1 MLQKK
6 KRKKKPTY
14 YHLWLIR
21 DNYESIVAKKKTY
34 ESVWIS
40 LGIWHAQ
47 NQVLVLHSTKSPKLL
62 KRTVKTLYK
71 TTTLGETYVKIK
83 NNKKKRKNIMI
94 VCVKPEDNL
103 TFFFMST

>member
-1 MLQKK
+1 MSNIFEKYYSKKKKSNRKIITWRERERDYYTLGLKSYVLVQRTKYLCFKK

-40 LGIWHAQ
+40 LGI
-47 NQVLVLHSTKSPKLL
+47 
-62 KRTVKTLYK
+62 
-71 TTTLGETYVKIK
+71 
-83 NNKKKRKNIMI
+83 
-94 VCVKPEDNL
+94 
-103 TFFFMST
+103 